1 MNPGYEKRV
10 WKSAALVCGAIVAI
24 ALPTSAFLAGWPGV
38 WGALV
43 GGTVVVIFWVVHL
56 VVAVV
61 SKNMDPFTTM
71 ALALMAYFGQILAL
85 AIFLIAFR
93 GASFLDRTAFGAT
106 AICATIG
113 WLAVEI
119 RTFVKTRFVLG
130 ESSAPEREQA

>member
-1 MNPGYEKRV
+1 MNKGYEQRV
-10 WKSAALVCGAIVAI
+10 WRSAALVCGAIVAI
-24 ALPTSAFLAGWPGV
+24 ALPTSAALAGWPGA
-38 WGALV
+38 WGALI

-56 VVAVV
+56 IVSVV
-61 SKNMDPFTTM
+61 SKNMDPMTTM

-106 AICATIG
+106 AISATVG

-130 ESSAPEREQA
+130 ETGASEREQA